1 MRSTYARMGL
11 WPVAVIAFIVVL
23 SAASITPTVKLNT
36 APPSDFV
43 TLRASA
49 KGPDTDMARG
59 YWVAAVS
66 VIQWKYTRTS
76 TLPVQPPVDF
86 RLADDSGKGANDES
100 QAAHVAYWAKL
111 REEWLKADNW
121 HTTYNFDVSWISR
134 DAESVSRAATDFVK
148 DHIAHM

>member
-1 MRSTYARMGL
+1 MSTNYGRMGL

-23 SAASITPTVKLNT
+23 AAASITPTVKLNT

-59 YWVAAVS
+59 YWEAAVR

-76 TLPVQPPVDF
+76 TLPLQPPVDF
-86 RLADDSGKGANDES
+86 RLADDSGKGANEES
-100 QAAHVAYWAKL
+100 PAARVAYWARL

-121 HTTYNFDVSWISR
+121 HTTYNFDVSWMAR
-134 DAESVSRAATDFVK
+134 DAESVSRAATNFVR
-148 DHIAHM
+148 DHIDHL

>member
-1 MRSTYARMGL
+1 MSTNYGRMGL

-23 SAASITPTVKLNT
+23 AAASITPTVKLNT

-59 YWVAAVS
+59 YWEAAVR

-76 TLPVQPPVDF
+76 SLPLFEPEF
-86 RLADDSGKGANDES
+86 CES
-100 QAAHVAYWAKL
+100 SVSVRASTWLTAA
-111 REEWLKADNW
+111 EWL
-121 HTTYNFDVSWISR
+121 
-134 DAESVSRAATDFVK
+134 
-148 DHIAHM
+148 